1 MGQERKVYKV
11 LVKKPEGKRPVRR
24 PRRRGKDWIRMN
36 LREIGWRVWSGLNW
50 LRIGVIGELL

>member
-24 PRRRGKDWIRMN
+24 PRRRGKNGIRMN
-36 LREIGWRVWSGLNW
+36 LREIDWRVWIGLNW
-50 LRIGVIGELL
+50 LRIGVIDELL